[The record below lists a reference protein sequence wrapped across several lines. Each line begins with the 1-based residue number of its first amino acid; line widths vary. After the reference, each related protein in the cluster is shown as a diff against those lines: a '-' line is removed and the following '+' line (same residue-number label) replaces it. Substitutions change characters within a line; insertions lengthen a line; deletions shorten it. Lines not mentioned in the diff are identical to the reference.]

1 MNKKSFW
8 RGFGIGVLFAAGIL
22 GLSCLIRTSDANVI
36 SRAKKLG
43 MEFAQ
48 NEKVGAL
55 ATASPKVEQETKQ
68 KSSVTAKPSATGSEK
83 AGNGTDSSQSVKSET
98 ETKSDSSEKKTDEK
112 KKNMEQEKEKMEK
125 EIRSAAKRLE
135 IDAGDWSDTVS
146 RELEKLG
153 VVDSAKEF
161 DRYLNENGYSNSIN
175 AGTYDVSVED
185 TYEELARKIT
195 GK

>member
-8 RGFGIGVLFAAGIL
+8 RGFGIGVLFTAAIL

-48 NEKVGAL
+48 NEKKGTL
-55 ATASPKVEQETKQ
+55 ATASPQTEQETKQ
-68 KSSVTAKPSATGSEK
+68 KSSATAKPSATKNNASENK
-83 AGNGTDSSQSVKSET
+83 T
-98 ETKSDSSEKKTDEK
+98 EEK
-112 KKNMEQEKEKMEK
+112 KKSMEQEKEKMEK
-125 EIRSAAKRLE
+125 EIRNAAKRLE
-135 IDAGDWSDTVS
+135 IDVGDWSDTVS
-146 RELEKLG
+146 KELEKLG

-161 DRYLNENGYSNSIN
+161 DQYLNENGYSNSIN